1 MPSEGDK
8 TLQPISRPLS
18 VCMLCYVALVIM
30 QIPASAGGIFFL
42 PANTNCTMVSG
53 KTSDLRI
60 ALAHTNLNWGPLT
73 PRGPGSGAP
82 NF

>member
-1 MPSEGDK
+1 
-8 TLQPISRPLS
+8 
-18 VCMLCYVALVIM
+18 MLTF

-42 PANTNCTMVSG
+42 PANTCCTMVSG

-60 ALAHTNLNWGPLT
+60 AMAHTNLNWGPLT
-73 PRGPGSGAP
+73 PRGSGAP